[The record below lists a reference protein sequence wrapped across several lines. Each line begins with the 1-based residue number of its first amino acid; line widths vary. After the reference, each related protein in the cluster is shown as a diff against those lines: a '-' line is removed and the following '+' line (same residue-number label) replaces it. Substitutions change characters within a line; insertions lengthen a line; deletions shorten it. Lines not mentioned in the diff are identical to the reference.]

1 MKRIILLSKSNKL
14 LLMKNTFILL
24 ISTYF
29 LQSCSVF
36 QTNKISINGFVE
48 NNSLYLGGTPPLEG
62 MEERLAIYRVAS
74 NQEFFVRKDSVI
86 NQNDAILTQFK
97 TDEKGNY
104 NILLSKG
111 IYSVFRKE
119 KIDYVKYA
127 SKTEPCE
134 WLLQPDFILII
145 NENKK
150 YISQFTIDRNPCGM
164 QIQ

>member
-1 MKRIILLSKSNKL
+1 
-14 LLMKNTFILL
+14 MKNL
-24 ISTYF
+24 IF
-29 LQSCSVF
+29 LITIISFQSCAIFNSETI
-36 QTNKISINGFVE
+36 QINGFVE
-48 NNSLYLGGTPPLEG
+48 NNSVYLGGTPPLEG
-62 MEERLAIYRVAS
+62 MEERLAIYRVAA
-74 NQEFFVRKDSVI
+74 NQDFFVRKDSII
-86 NQNDAILTQFK
+86 NQNDSILTQFK